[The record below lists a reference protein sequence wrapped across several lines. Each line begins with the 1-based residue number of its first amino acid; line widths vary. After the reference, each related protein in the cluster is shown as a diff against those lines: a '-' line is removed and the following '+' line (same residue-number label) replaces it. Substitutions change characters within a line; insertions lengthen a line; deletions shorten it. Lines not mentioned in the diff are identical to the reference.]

1 MSKEQNLT
9 KKETAGALSTNMFE
23 ADANQGAQNME
34 QEDLALP
41 FLKVLGQLSPEI
53 NKKNGKYVE
62 GAEPGMI
69 LNSVTKQLFDGEK
82 GINVIP
88 CSYER
93 KYLEWKPR
101 ELGGGLVG
109 MHSVDDAIVKTTK
122 RDQMYR
128 DVLPNGNYLENT
140 ANHFVVTT
148 GENSGTALVSMTR
161 TQLKV
166 SRTWNSMMMS
176 IKMQG
181 KNGLFTP
188 PTFSHVYKL
197 KSVQMSNDKGTWFG
211 WDISKVG
218 PVTDS
223 NVYSLAKG
231 FAEKIGKGE
240 VEVKHDTDAEASEK
254 SPY

>member
-1 MSKEQNLT
+1 MTKETNVT
-9 KKETAGALSTNMFE
+9 KKTEGALAMNMFE
-23 ADANQGAQNME
+23 ADANAGAHNIE
-34 QEDLALP
+34 QDDLALP

-53 NKKNGKYVE
+53 NKQNGKYVA

-69 LNSVTKQLFDGEK
+69 LNSVTKELFDGSK
-82 GINVIP
+82 GIDVIP
-88 CSYER
+88 CSYDR

-109 MHSVDDAIVKTTK
+109 MHAIDDDIVKTTK
-122 RDQMYR
+122 RDSMNR

-140 ANHFVVTT
+140 ANHFVVTL
-148 GENSGTALVSMTR
+148 GETPTSALISMTR

-188 PTFSHVYKL
+188 PTFSHIYHL
-197 KSVQMSNDKGTWFG
+197 KSVQMTNDKGTWFG
-211 WDISKVG
+211 WDVSKTG
-218 PVTDS
+218 PVSDAG
-223 NVYSLAKG
+223 VYTVAKD

-240 VEVKHDTDAEASEK
+240 VQIKHDSDTETTEK

>member
-1 MSKEQNLT
+1 MTKEVI
-9 KKETAGALSTNMFE
+9 KKEEGALAANMFE
-23 ADANQGAQNME
+23 ADANGGAQNIE

-53 NKKNGKYVE
+53 NKKNGRYVD

-69 LNSVTKQLFDGEK
+69 LNSVTKKLYDGDK
-82 GINVIP
+82 GIDVIP

-109 MHSVDDAIVKTTK
+109 MHSIDDPIVRTTK
-122 RDQMYR
+122 RDQMNK
-128 DVLPNGNYLENT
+128 DILPNGNYLENT
-140 ANHFVVTT
+140 ASHFVVTT
-148 GENSGTALVSMTR
+148 GEDAGTGLISMTR

-176 IKMQG
+176 IKLQG

-188 PTFSHVYKL
+188 PTFSHVYNL
-197 KSVQMSNDKGTWFG
+197 KSVQMTNDKGTWFG
-211 WDISKVG
+211 WDINKIG
-218 PVTDS
+218 PVTDN
-223 NVYSLAKG
+223 NVYSLAKD

-240 VEVKHDTDAEASEK
+240 VEVKHDSDTVATEK

>member
-1 MSKEQNLT
+1 MTKEVI
-9 KKETAGALSTNMFE
+9 KKEEGALAINMFE
-23 ADANQGAQNME
+23 ADANGGAQNIE

-53 NKKNGKYVE
+53 NKKNGRYVE

-69 LNSVTKQLFDGEK
+69 LNSVTKKLYDGDK

-109 MHSVDDAIVKTTK
+109 MHSIDDPIVRTTK
-122 RDQMYR
+122 RDQFNR

-140 ANHFVVTT
+140 ASHFVVTT
-148 GENSGTALVSMTR
+148 GEDAGTGLISMTR

-176 IKMQG
+176 IKLQG

-188 PTFSHVYKL
+188 PTFSHIYNL
-197 KSVQMSNDKGTWFG
+197 KSVQMTNDKGTWFG
-211 WDISKVG
+211 WDINKIG
-218 PVTDS
+218 PVTDN
-223 NVYSLAKG
+223 NVYSLAKD

-240 VEVKHDTDAEASEK
+240 IEVKHDSDTVATEK